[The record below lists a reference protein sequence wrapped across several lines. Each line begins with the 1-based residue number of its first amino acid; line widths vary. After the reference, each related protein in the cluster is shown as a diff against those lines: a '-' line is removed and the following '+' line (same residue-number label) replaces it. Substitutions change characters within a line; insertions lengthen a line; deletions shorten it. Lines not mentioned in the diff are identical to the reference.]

1 MNRENFSA
9 LTRLSAPCK
18 SLPCRALGE
27 RGLGPRTLPTLP
39 CGLRLGRSKLNPLP
53 GVLFCQPFWR
63 RDGLELLR
71 AFGFDLFISLSS
83 RSILKFYF
91 PFLSD
96 QIIFSILALFL
107 FLLIFF

>member
-9 LTRLSAPCK
+9 LTRLSAPFK

-27 RGLGPRTLPTLP
+27 RGLDSRTLPTLL
-39 CGLRLGRSKLNPLP
+39 CGLRLGRSKLKPLP
-53 GVLFCQPFWR
+53 GVLFCQQFWR
-63 RDGLELLR
+63 RDGLQLQR

-83 RSILKFYF
+83 RSILKFYL

-96 QIIFSILALFL
+96 QRTVSILALFL